1 MLEAPQLEPSVEPPL
16 PEVPAQK
23 EKGQSNVK
31 VKRRRRRLPVLS
43 ASKVLQEKVKK
54 KRKRGKLMT
63 TLNLDERQSTE
74 VLDLEDVDTEATEEV
89 VVPEVK
95 SAKTKAVTPGSVEKS
110 KEPSESELFFDFDEF
125 PLDSFNS
132 TMTSQTDTT
141 CTDVDESDVSKMAG
155 GSVTDK
161 LQLTSDDEA
170 EEDDVISKEL
180 STDVT
185 AIDENL
191 VLRLELSPS
200 KSLPSGSR
208 SDAALTPGRDVISDA
223 EEEELPSLSRSEV
236 RDTSDSSLIDF
247 NSTAQTLGSTPA
259 DQEDDAGD
267 EEKVVR
273 GEVAEEESEMDE
285 VEKSEDKVGDETMD
299 TTGDR
304 VVVEEE
310 AGGEDEEPLDDD
322 VVDEQTSKDVD
333 GNEPEEEAKT
343 YEELISEIACSKDE
357 VVTEDVQNA
366 SENMEIPELA
376 AEKEEVTKHDE
387 EPEDLHKESEET
399 NISEAPVESEKLD
412 DVIQQPDDETNEQ
425 DPLASNDTNEE
436 TLESTVSASASPQV
450 AEPSAEVTSAVG
462 AKQRRRRAGVK
473 RRSMIELLYDVDG
486 SRKYKPGFERKTI
499 LGQR

>member
-1 MLEAPQLEPSVEPPL
+1 
-16 PEVPAQK
+16 
-23 EKGQSNVK
+23 
-31 VKRRRRRLPVLS
+31 
-43 ASKVLQEKVKK
+43 
-54 KRKRGKLMT
+54 MT

-74 VLDLEDVDTEATEEV
+74 EEDQEDVDTEAREEV

-95 SAKTKAVTPGSVEKS
+95 SAKTKVITPGSVEKS

-141 CTDVDESDVSKMAG
+141 CTDADESDVSKTAG
-155 GSVTDK
+155 GSATDK

-247 NSTAQTLGSTPA
+247 NSTAQTLGSTRA

-267 EEKVVR
+267 EEKMVR
-273 GEVAEEESEMDE
+273 GEVAEEENEMEQTDIYE
-285 VEKSEDKVGDETMD
+285 QEYRKTR
-299 TTGDR
+299 TTFQFSDNCDNN
-304 VVVEEE
+304 VYNSSDEEE
-310 AGGEDEEPLDDD
+310 
-322 VVDEQTSKDVD
+322 
-333 GNEPEEEAKT
+333 EEEQNRLT
-343 YEELISEIACSKDE
+343 SITNSDMGEPFEIVILPNDFE
-357 VVTEDVQNA
+357 TETDA
-366 SENMEIPELA
+366 
-376 AEKEEVTKHDE
+376 TKR
-387 EPEDLHKESEET
+387 
-399 NISEAPVESEKLD
+399 IIKLCND
-412 DVIQQPDDETNEQ
+412 
-425 DPLASNDTNEE
+425 SN
-436 TLESTVSASASPQV
+436 
-450 AEPSAEVTSAVG
+450 
-462 AKQRRRRAGVK
+462 
-473 RRSMIELLYDVDG
+473 
-486 SRKYKPGFERKTI
+486 
-499 LGQR
+499 